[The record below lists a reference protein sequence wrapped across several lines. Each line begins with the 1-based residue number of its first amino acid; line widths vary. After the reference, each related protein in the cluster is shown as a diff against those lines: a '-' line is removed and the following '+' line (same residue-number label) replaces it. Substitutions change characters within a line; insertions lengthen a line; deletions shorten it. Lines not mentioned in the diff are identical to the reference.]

1 MPCQEIFDNQTVSYK
16 KKILNETKY
25 KFSIEAGSTSIW
37 KKYIGQNGI
46 SFGIEQFGKSAPYK
60 KLYEYF
66 HLTDSKISQKIIK
79 FIKNEN

>member
-1 MPCQEIFDNQTVSYK
+1 MPCQEIFDKQPSSYK

-46 SFGIEQFGKSAPYK
+46 SFGIDQFGKSAPYK
-60 KLYEYF
+60 ELYRYF
-66 HLTDSKISQKIIK
+66 NLTDSKISKKIIK
-79 FIKNEN
+79 FIKYEN